1 MSDINKI
8 EKLFE
13 NGKNIIAS
21 KIEES
26 RSKNDSIWF
35 YITTELANEIGKS
48 LSNLYK
54 KEKIDLSSFSEMSQ
68 EDKNKVVLSFQDM
81 ISSHKIDSRWQRHNV
96 IYCILR
102 ILNDIF
108 DSEESFINMSH
119 YYISSSITDSDVS
132 SALLREGYFKNINIF
147 SDILNN
153 SDSKLSDPIL
163 ELCINK
169 CSASILHKFK
179 NHKSKNIRLIVYQ
192 RLGVENCFEEMLKDK
207 DRNVRLEA
215 LNYAPR
221 DHEALS
227 CLYGDRSKYVVQKLI
242 KLISRDKAIFL
253 LGNGKIQN
261 NKHLQEALR
270 DKINGAW

>member
-81 ISSHKIDSRWQRHNV
+81 ILSHKVDSRWQRHNV